1 MANLD
6 QIALVSALDGVLAVD
21 KPAGIASHD
30 VMREVK
36 RRFNLAK
43 AGHGGTLPGNVSGL
57 FLVMVGDGTR
67 AADFF
72 MRADSAYEGVI
83 RLGRVTDTADR
94 EGRVLAERDASGIT
108 REALEAQLPEVR
120 GDVFLVE
127 PEWQAVMM
135 PGAERYELV
144 GPAPGAAKPS
154 PKMGH
159 VYRFAVTSF
168 EPPLV
173 RFEAVVSRGTSVR
186 ALAASLGELLGCG
199 ASLESLRRVR
209 QGKVEVSE
217 AITFAKLLTSDSSVL
232 LGRVVKP
239 SAFLT
244 R

>member
-6 QIALVSALDGVLAVD
+6 QMALVSALDGVLAVD

-36 RRFNLAK
+36 RRFNLVK

-67 AADFF
+67 ASDFF
-72 MRADSAYEGVI
+72 MRADSAYEGAI

-94 EGRVLAERDASGIT
+94 EGRTLAEKDFASVT
-108 REALEAQLPEVR
+108 RESLDAVLPELR
-120 GDVFLVE
+120 GDVFLAE
-127 PEWQAVMM
+127 PEYQAVML
-135 PGAERYELV
+135 PGRESYEII
-144 GPAPGAAKPS
+144 GPKEGDPRPQ
-154 PKMGH
+154 PKLAH
-159 VYRFAVTSF
+159 VYRFEVTAF
-168 EPPLV
+168 EPPIV
-173 RFEAVVSRGTSVR
+173 RFSAVVAKGTSMR
-186 ALAASLGELLGCG
+186 ALAANLGELLGCG
-199 ASLESLRRVR
+199 ASLESLRRTR
-209 QGKVEVSE
+209 QGKVDVSE

-239 SAFLT
+239 SELLS